1 MYTVLWG
8 MLHCTVGI
16 NTRRRLFTFGEIGK
30 GLKQDEEAHA
40 VDRRFVKRIW
50 LYRAGFASGAR
61 LTESFMEEEA
71 GS

>member
-8 MLHCTVGI
+8 MLYCAVGV

-40 VDRRFVKRIW
+40 VDMTFVKRTW

-61 LTESFMEEEA
+61 STESLVEEEA